1 MSNPIFQ
8 ALSIRLACT
17 ALLAATVTLRAE
29 SPENRNKTRTKPQ
42 IIYHLPPSSPY
53 AERLHSQAKGQN
65 NDVSNDNLPLSLQ
78 TPHPTPSA
86 APAPQQSVTSGP
98 SENNSKP
105 RMRSTRGQSRPRSF
119 AKPSGHGKGDGNGHG
134 NHSHKK

>member
-8 ALSIRLACT
+8 VLSIRLACT

-29 SPENRNKTRTKPQ
+29 PPENRPNKTRTKPQ

-65 NDVSNDNLPLSLQ
+65 SDLSNDNLPLSLQ
-78 TPHPTPSA
+78 TPHPTPNA
-86 APAPQQSVTSGP
+86 APAPQQQSPISGP
-98 SENNSKP
+98 SEHNVKP
-105 RMRSTRGQSRPRSF
+105 RERSSRAQPRSRSF
-119 AKPSGHGKGDGNGHG
+119 AKPSSHGNGNGNG
-134 NHSHKK
+134 NHSHKN

>member
-8 ALSIRLACT
+8 VLSIRLACT

-29 SPENRNKTRTKPQ
+29 SPENRSNKSRTKPQ

-65 NDVSNDNLPLSLQ
+65 NDLPNDNVPLSLQ
-78 TPHPTPSA
+78 TPHPTPNA
-86 APAPQQSVTSGP
+86 AGPQQQSATSGP
-98 SENNSKP
+98 PEQNVK
-105 RMRSTRGQSRPRSF
+105 RSSQAQPRPRSF
-119 AKPSGHGKGDGNGHG
+119 AKPSGKGNGNGHG